1 MWSNVTR
8 TKETVASLKKFYR
21 FLVDTGSLETTEYQY
36 FLAEVKSQMPT
47 WLEHYRH
54 LEEW

>member
-1 MWSNVTR
+1 MTAN
-8 TKETVASLKKFYR
+8 ASLKKFYR
-21 FLVDTGSLETTEYQY
+21 FLVDTGSLETTQYQY